1 LRPGADLKVLFRV
14 ARRAG
19 KAGAPRSFGLGHV
32 FMALYF
38 IDDNVRMSREG
49 LGASLGLGGGA
60 VRSLVSKLR
69 GSSLISTFKGG
80 SVLSEKGIRVIKGL
94 RTTVPT
100 ISGISVLSLSTG
112 RNNVAAIVRGIDGR
126 GLDPISIRD
135 DVIRAGGTGAT
146 TAFYDGDSIR
156 VPGVYDDLSAIS
168 KADVNALMRL
178 NLKRGDV
185 VVIAGGTSQPAA
197 SVACAAVIV
206 NFLSGCSS

>member
-1 LRPGADLKVLFRV
+1 VKVLLRV

-49 LGASLGLGGGA
+49 LGVNLGLGGGA
-60 VRSLVSKLR
+60 VKSLVSKLR
-69 GSSLISTFKGG
+69 ESSLISTFKGG
-80 SVLSEKGIRVIKGL
+80 SVLSGKGIRVINGL
-94 RTTVPT
+94 RSTVPT
-100 ISGISVLSLSTG
+100 ISGISVRSLSTG
-112 RNNVAAIVRGIDGR
+112 RKNVAAIVRGIDGR

-156 VPGVYDDLSAIS
+156 VPGVYDDLAAIS

-197 SVACAAVIV
+197 SVACAAVIM
-206 NFLSGCSS
+206 NFLSRCSS